1 MTPMR
6 VAANTPELFGRISYA
21 VAATTTAVT
30 PVGGPGFGS
39 GTLTPLLSIDIA
51 LVPLLLLV

>member
-1 MTPMR
+1 MR